1 MSDNEPPK
9 DDSELDEYL
18 DALEKLIKPNE
29 KFEPSTEES
38 IGKKSY
44 VRGNE
49 TKH

>member
-1 MSDNEPPK
+1 MN
-9 DDSELDEYL
+9 EYL

-29 KFEPSTEES
+29 DFEPSTEES
-38 IGKKSY
+38 TGNKSF

>member
-29 KFEPSTEES
+29 EFEPSTEEGIDNS
-38 IGKKSY
+38 VS
-44 VRGNE
+44 
-49 TKH
+49 